1 MCLSI
6 IPPEFYSEKAVY
18 DFMQTANLDALIP
31 REDFEIKEKAMQ
43 SQSVQAIGIKD
54 VERESFFYP
63 VLRKP
68 DFQRETSEWDPT
80 RVCDLI
86 SSFLS
91 GDLIPA
97 IILWNSGKYIF
108 VIDGAHRLSALIA
121 WVLDDYGDGILSRTF
136 FENNISDEQVAVASA
151 TRSLVK
157 KSIGSY
163 TDHKFAI
170 QNEEKVSKDLL
181 ERARKLASLA
191 IQVQWVYGDA
201 DKAEASYFKINQGAV
216 HVHPTELRLLKSRD
230 KASAIAARA
239 IMRSGTGH
247 KYWSKFPE
255 DTQQKI
261 EDIAKD
267 IHKIIFVPQLK
278 TPIKTLDLPVAGPVY
293 SSQTLSL
300 ILDLVNLI
308 NNVKSEEDLEIDS
321 SGEETVNF
329 LKFTRK
335 IMQRMSGDHASSLGL
350 HPAVYFYTPQGRFLS
365 TSLLA
370 MIQLIKDFENK
381 NYFNTF
387 IKNRQAFE
395 DFILKYKDF
404 VQQINNRSRTGMKG
418 YKPVKELYQ
427 LIIESLDKGIVEEDI
442 VKNLKATRKFSFLKT
457 DNIDITEIGRRDFSK
472 ETKSEAYLKEALK
485 NPIRCS
491 ICGGLI
497 HRNSITIDHIARKED
512 GGLGNIGNAQLA
524 HPYCNTTYKN

>member
-1 MCLSI
+1 
-6 IPPEFYSEKAVY
+6 
-18 DFMQTANLDALIP
+18 MQTVNLDALIP
-31 REDFEIKEKAMQ
+31 REDFEINEKATQ
-43 SQSVQAIGIKD
+43 FQSVQTIGIKD
-54 VERESFFYP
+54 LERESFFYP
-63 VLRKP
+63 LLRKP
-68 DFQRETSEWDPT
+68 DFQRETLEWDPT
-80 RVCDLI
+80 RVSDLI

-121 WVLDDYGDGILSRTF
+121 WVLDDYGDGISSRTF
-136 FENNISDEQVAVASA
+136 FENNISDEQASVASA
-151 TRSLVK
+151 TRNLVK
-157 KSIGSY
+157 KTVGSY

-170 QNEEKVSKDLL
+170 QNEEIVSKDLL
-181 ERARKLASLA
+181 ERARKLGSLA

-230 KASAIAARA
+230 KSSALAARA

-255 DTQQKI
+255 DTQQEI
-261 EDIAKD
+261 EEIAKN
-267 IHKIIFVPQLK
+267 IHKIIFIPQLK

-300 ILDLVNLI
+300 ILDLINLI
-308 NNVKSEEDLEIDS
+308 NNVKSEEDLKTDE
-321 SGEETVNF
+321 SGEETVKF
-329 LKFTRK
+329 LKNTRR
-335 IMQRMSGDHASSLGL
+335 IIQRVSGNHASSLGL
-350 HPAVYFYTPQGRFLS
+350 HPAVYFYSPQGRFLS

-370 MIQLIKDFENK
+370 MIHLIKDFEIK
-381 NYFNTF
+381 NYFDTF
-387 IKNRQAFE
+387 TENRRAFE

-404 VQQINNRSRTGMKG
+404 VQQINNRSRTGIKG

-427 LIIESLDKGIVEEDI
+427 LIIECLDKGISEEDI
-442 VKNLKATRKFSFLKT
+442 VKNLKASRKFSFLKT
-457 DNIDITEIGRRDFSK
+457 DNIYLVETEKKDFSK

-491 ICGGLI
+491 ICSGLI
-497 HRNSITIDHIARKED
+497 HRNSITIDHITRKEN
-512 GGLGNIGNAQLA
+512 GGVGHVSNAQIS